1 MKILKQSVGID
12 VAKNDFKVCL
22 GQLDKCFSVA
32 FSFQK
37 TYGNNAKG
45 IRLFLKEVS
54 RLFNARV
61 SAQFILEASGVYH
74 ELLAHM
80 IYQHGYDVA
89 IVLPSKSKAFFKS
102 INQRVKTDKVDAQLL
117 SQLGLERQLDKWGPA
132 DPIYMQIRS
141 LTRERESLLSEK
153 TVVANRIHAQQSAY
167 KIPKSTLRRSKQRI
181 NLLQKQI
188 ISIDK
193 EIKEVIESS
202 EQLSSKINRITRV
215 KGLSLLT
222 VATVVAETNGFSSI
236 RNQKQ
241 LVGYVGLD
249 VVINQSGQKTSKG
262 RLSKKGNSHIRKAL
276 YMPALSS
283 SRSNDLM
290 KVIYKQLNQRQ
301 AAKKQGVMVIAKKL
315 LLIIYALWK
324 NNTEYDPQKNVESRL
339 VLATV

>member
-22 GQLDKCFSVA
+22 GQLDQCLSVA
-32 FSFQK
+32 FNFQK
-37 TYGNNAKG
+37 TYSNNAKG

-54 RLFNARV
+54 GLFNAQV
-61 SAQFILEASGVYH
+61 KAQFILEASGVYH
-74 ELLAHM
+74 ELLAHK
-80 IYQHGYDVA
+80 IYQHGFDVS
-89 IVLPSKSKAFFKS
+89 IILPSKSKAFFKS

-117 SQLGLERQLDKWGPA
+117 SQLGLERQLDKWEPA
-132 DPIYMQIRS
+132 DPIYSQIRS
-141 LTRERESLLSEK
+141 LTRERESLLREK
-153 TVVANRIHAQQSAY
+153 TVVANKIHAQQSAY
-167 KIPKSTLRRSKQRI
+167 QISKSTLRRSKQRF

-193 EIKEVIESS
+193 ELKEIVESS
-202 EQLSSKINRITRV
+202 ELLSSKIKRITKV

-222 VATVVAETNGFSSI
+222 VATVVAETSGFSII

-241 LVGYVGLD
+241 LVGYAGLD

-276 YMPALSS
+276 YMPAMSS

-290 KVIYKQLNQRQ
+290 KIIYQQLNQRQ
-301 AAKKQGVMVIAKKL
+301 AAKKQGVMVVAKKL

-324 NNTEYDPQKNVESRL
+324 NNTEYDPQKNIESRL